1 MSVLVSYFAGPN
13 GHSSISC
20 ASWTKVLFSTLPT
33 EHPFSISHAFRTVC
47 SLSLNRLSNV
57 KCLRLTPELYDRA
70 GIRTLVT
77 KLLTWYQNLFWYGDG
92 SFDKMNYNNFHT
104 WHPIHAVRITLP
116 LSNDSMTR
124 LLNLMHC
131 MALNRVVSAWS
142 YLTTWSHILRSYSP
156 AVFQNTLWHSGHMYV
171 YGNILTMYI
180 RSISV
185 LGNCKRSGINLTKQ
199 ALPAFPGPASA
210 TSGSGCSGS
219 DIDWNTTRKNG
230 IHIRQAWS
238 EITSFWLEYS
248 LETPTLKMKRS
259 FEKSNVESWWRPDED
274 HHPDRLALISF
285 HLICV
290 TLTNAYAKPGYDAC

>member
-1 MSVLVSYFAGPN
+1 MTLWQG
-13 GHSSISC
+13 C
-20 ASWTKVLFSTLPT
+20 WTWCTAWPL
-33 EHPFSISHAFRTVC
+33 TV
-47 SLSLNRLSNV
+47 LSLLEAIWQRGRIYSV
-57 KCLRLTPELYDRA
+57 
-70 GIRTLVT
+70 RTLLQFSKIHCDILVT
-77 KLLTWYQNLFWYGDG
+77 CMFTVTFW
-92 SFDKMNYNNFHT
+92 
-104 WHPIHAVRITLP
+104 P
-116 LSNDSMTR
+116 
-124 LLNLMHC
+124 C
-131 MALNRVVSAWS
+131 
-142 YLTTWSHILRSYSP
+142 
-156 AVFQNTLWHSGHMYV
+156 
-171 YGNILTMYI
+171 
-180 RSISV
+180 ISV

-290 TLTNAYAKPGYDAC
+290 TLTNAYAKPDYDAC

>member
-1 MSVLVSYFAGPN
+1 MTLWQG
-13 GHSSISC
+13 C
-20 ASWTKVLFSTLPT
+20 WTWCTAWPLTM
-33 EHPFSISHAFRTVC
+33 
-47 SLSLNRLSNV
+47 LSLLEAIWQR
-57 KCLRLTPELYDRA
+57 DR
-70 GIRTLVT
+70 IYSVRTLLHFSKIHCDILVT
-77 KLLTWYQNLFWYGDG
+77 CMFTVTFW
-92 SFDKMNYNNFHT
+92 
-104 WHPIHAVRITLP
+104 P
-116 LSNDSMTR
+116 
-124 LLNLMHC
+124 C
-131 MALNRVVSAWS
+131 
-142 YLTTWSHILRSYSP
+142 
-156 AVFQNTLWHSGHMYV
+156 
-171 YGNILTMYI
+171 
-180 RSISV
+180 ISV

-199 ALPAFPGPASA
+199 ALPALPGPASA

-219 DIDWNTTRKNG
+219 DIDWNTTRKNV